1 MEAIEHEGGVV
12 SGDVLISDKKYKVFL
27 SLNAALNYVK
37 FASPKS
43 FLVNEVQLID
53 GTTKWELEYIK
64 SRGNQ

>member
-1 MEAIEHEGGVV
+1 MEAIEHEGRVV
-12 SGDVLISDKKYKVFL
+12 SGDVLISEKKYKVFL

-37 FASPKS
+37 WASPKS

>member
-1 MEAIEHEGGVV
+1 MEAIEHEGRIV
-12 SGDVLISDKKYKVFL
+12 SGDVLISEKKYKAFL

-43 FLVNEVQLID
+43 FLVNEVQLTD